1 MTAGRS
7 GIQRP
12 DTEPGGTPRY
22 RSSGLRLSDPELR
35 RRHPEAELPPLHIA
49 EEAVTSGAAHEASG
63 SVSADQQMTLDAA
76 AQETAGPAA
85 LGDGREPD
93 AEEIEART
101 GTIGIQRAGRG
112 AFRHDV
118 KSALEATRMAEKIIA
133 ERERQADHDSISAAT
148 MASGGPAGIAGD
160 RPVSTLASSLTL
172 PADRSSASRRRNS
185 RLLGQLLAHCI
196 IAS

>member
-12 DTEPGGTPRY
+12 DTGPGGTLRY

-101 GTIGIQRAGRG
+101 GTIGIQQAGR
-112 AFRHDV
+112 AHSVMTSSRPWRRPEWP
-118 KSALEATRMAEKIIA
+118 KRSSLNES
-133 ERERQADHDSISAAT
+133 ERLTMIPSRQRRWPLAVLQGSLAIVL
-148 MASGGPAGIAGD
+148 P
-160 RPVSTLASSLTL
+160 TLAAPFYEGLSC
-172 PADRSSASRRRNS
+172 
-185 RLLGQLLAHCI
+185 GI
-196 IAS
+196 

>member
-1 MTAGRS
+1 
-7 GIQRP
+7 
-12 DTEPGGTPRY
+12 
-22 RSSGLRLSDPELR
+22 LSDPELR
-35 RRHPEAELPPLHIA
+35 RWHPEAELPPLHIA

-101 GTIGIQRAGRG
+101 GTIGIQRAGPT
-112 AFRHDV
+112 A
-118 KSALEATRMAEKIIA
+118 
-133 ERERQADHDSISAAT
+133 
-148 MASGGPAGIAGD
+148 
-160 RPVSTLASSLTL
+160 
-172 PADRSSASRRRNS
+172 SASFSRGRRLDVGFLVDPSGRPQ
-185 RLLGQLLAHCI
+185 LGFEAPQFAAPWSVAVACI